1 VTTLNKDRMKNIQEL
16 SITEIEN
23 AAGPNYAAPVTYGF
37 VSGLAD
43 DFVLTYLLKHRSNP
57 IARRVFFSEID
68 KRPGLPFKVIDAAAE
83 ELLDAIVARQDRAR
97 NEAFL
102 RRLIP
107 RMSQQMRTRTVRTIL
122 SSGTKLTRSHVLR
135 WVTPVDAPGI
145 SDAVLELALSHRD
158 QDALIGIVYRWPL
171 EYWRDHIDTVF
182 EAAGDWPWL
191 QRQVIFK
198 TGEADHFLRR
208 RAISDP
214 VTELYVRAK
223 YQHPVAAD
231 LIIAAAIDVVNQE
244 NPKSY
249 ENSQR
254 AGLVA
259 WCLGRIGA
267 LEEIKRLPLTG
278 GFTVTTDQQLID
290 RS

>member
-1 VTTLNKDRMKNIQEL
+1 MKNIQEL

-68 KRPGLPFKVIDAAAE
+68 KRPGLSFKVIDAAAE
-83 ELLDAIVARQDRAR
+83 ELLDAIVDRQDRAR

-171 EYWRDHIDTVF
+171 EYWRDHIDTIF
-182 EAAGDWPWL
+182 EAAGGWPWL

-198 TGEADHFLRR
+198 TG
-208 RAISDP
+208 
-214 VTELYVRAK
+214 
-223 YQHPVAAD
+223 
-231 LIIAAAIDVVNQE
+231 
-244 NPKSY
+244 
-249 ENSQR
+249 
-254 AGLVA
+254 
-259 WCLGRIGA
+259 
-267 LEEIKRLPLTG
+267 G
-278 GFTVTTDQQLID
+278 G
-290 RS
+290 